1 MTETEFQKN
10 ADSGKQTQK
19 TPSAPL
25 SRSDAAAE
33 KRTVGSYE
41 VVTEITGRVPDAAKA
56 AAKGQSCDGDGYHG
70 REREAIVSASS
81 HSGSVCKRDYSTV
94 SPAVVKR
101 LPRYFR
107 YLREL
112 LRRDILRI
120 SSGELSEMMNVTAS
134 QIRQDL
140 NCFGGFGQQGYGY
153 NVKYLYSKISDIL
166 GVSARFTA
174 VIIGAGNLGRAITG
188 SNMFEHRSMQL
199 VGIFDVSK
207 AIVGQDIG
215 GYTVLDMRGLPQF
228 ALECPIDIAIL
239 TVPKEVAQETAE
251 AIAEIGVRGIWN
263 FTSTEIDMKRYNIMV
278 ENVHMGD
285 SLMRL
290 MYEINNNEQLGE
302 S

>member
-1 MTETEFQKN
+1 M
-10 ADSGKQTQK
+10 S
-19 TPSAPL
+19 
-25 SRSDAAAE
+25 E
-33 KRTVGSYE
+33 KRE
-41 VVTEITGRVPDAAKA
+41 VQVETSGRVPDAAKSA
-56 AAKGQSCDGDGYHG
+56 AMG
-70 REREAIVSASS
+70 SAGGTSS
-81 HSGSVCKRDYSTV
+81 RAGAHVAGSSSGGASPSRGGTAPSRGSMAHVYKRDYSAV

-153 NVKYLYSKISDIL
+153 NVKYLYGKISDIL
-166 GVSARFTA
+166 GVSANFTA

-188 SNMFEHRSMQL
+188 SNMFEHRSMEL
-199 VGIFDVSK
+199 VGIFDVSPD
-207 AIVGQDIG
+207 IIGQNIG
-215 GYTVLDMRGLPQF
+215 GYTVMDMASLPAF
-228 ALECPIDIAIL
+228 ARENPIDIAIL
-239 TVPKEVAQETAE
+239 TVPKEAAQETAE
-251 AIAEIGVRGIWN
+251 KIAAIGVRGIWN
-263 FTSTEIDMKRYNIMV
+263 FTSTELDMKSHGIMV
-278 ENVHMGD
+278 ESVHMGD

-302 S
+302 N

>member
-1 MTETEFQKN
+1 MTPSEFQKEH
-10 ADSGKQTQK
+10 DTETLGI
-19 TPSAPL
+19 
-25 SRSDAAAE
+25 RDE
-33 KRTVGSYE
+33 KRE
-41 VVTEITGRVPDAAKA
+41 VCVETQGRTPDAAKS
-56 AAKGQSCDGDGYHG
+56 AAKGS
-70 REREAIVSASS
+70 APAKVSAV
-81 HSGSVCKRDYSTV
+81 HVYKRDYSAV

-153 NVKYLYSKISDIL
+153 NVKYLYNKISDIL
-166 GVSARFTA
+166 GVSANFTA

-188 SNMFEHRSMQL
+188 SNMFEHRSMEL
-199 VGIFDVSK
+199 IGIFDVNP
-207 AIVGQDIG
+207 AIVGQCVD
-215 GYTVLDMRGLPQF
+215 GYPVRDMHTLAAF
-228 ALECPIDIAIL
+228 AAENPIDIAIL
-239 TVPKEVAQETAE
+239 TVPKETAQETADK
-251 AIAEIGVRGIWN
+251 IAALGVRGIWN
-263 FTSTEIDMKRYNIMV
+263 FTSTELSMKSKNIMV

-290 MYEINNNEQLGE
+290 MYEINNNETLGE
-302 S
+302 N